1 MCVGHARHNLHGKNL
16 EDHHLDF
23 NLTHVNSKVYLI
35 SHRALRHRGF
45 SQAAANVYQLLINE
59 HRLFIPFDLEHLLVD
74 LEGKRLPPLT
84 YAVNSDVISVPPLHR
99 TANHLALLTRD
110 EDNRSLPMAITQAI
124 HEERSW
130 KGMGLVSGSK
140 LSDVISTLQ
149 EFGRIYARD
158 KWPSIL
164 RAAMPDLTDTDIDW
178 LSSLALAM
186 EHLEPTPTATPG
198 PAKPAKGKHCGPRKP
213 PPAQP
218 RRSLRLNLPSD
229 SNSVPT
235 HQPAPTSAPAGPD
248 LDPPPS
254 AVASQYRVLRPQ
266 LSRAFRTLYGTAIRP
281 GIVQSM
287 HLFAVYCHVLGQ
299 TYYHSPD
306 PIIFFGHEG
315 MMNSD
320 NWPKLSDFPDI
331 DWRQRQ
337 LKLTPAREHPNTSD
351 ITDPAA
357 GVGPAPGVPP

>member
-1 MCVGHARHNLHGKNL
+1 M
-16 EDHHLDF
+16 
-23 NLTHVNSKVYLI
+23 
-35 SHRALRHRGF
+35 
-45 SQAAANVYQLLINE
+45 
-59 HRLFIPFDLEHLLVD
+59 
-74 LEGKRLPPLT
+74 
-84 YAVNSDVISVPPLHR
+84 
-99 TANHLALLTRD
+99 
-110 EDNRSLPMAITQAI
+110 
-124 HEERSW
+124 
-130 KGMGLVSGSK
+130 
-140 LSDVISTLQ
+140 
-149 EFGRIYARD
+149 YARD
-158 KWPSIL
+158 NWPGIL

-178 LSSLALAM
+178 LSSLAQAM
-186 EHLEPTPTATPG
+186 EHLEPPAPSATQG
-198 PAKPAKGKHCGPRKP
+198 PAAPAKRKRYCPRKP

-218 RRSLRLNLPSD
+218 RRSPRFNLPSNSD
-229 SNSVPT
+229 SVAT
-235 HQPAPTSAPAGPD
+235 YQPAPTSAPPGPD

-254 AVASQYRVLRPQ
+254 AAASQYRALRPQ

-306 PIIFFGHEG
+306 PIIFFGHED

-320 NWPKLSDFPDI
+320 NWPKLSDFPDK

-337 LKLTPAREHPNTSD
+337 LKLTPAREHPNTRD